1 LLCVEIDSN
10 GSPIS
15 GNHLKGE
22 ATLKSLETG
31 DVSKYSATAI
41 IGHEN
46 VGATGRDLQLDND
59 QYNSCPNTL
68 LLSFFANGVTDPVIQ
83 QYGAC
88 VDDLCSIR
96 TDLTLVPCQRDY
108 ENQVPGTVNVSFFT
122 FNEFENR
129 FSTTTTVTCWL
140 NEDLS
145 EIGSGLP
152 FEPNVLGSLTGY
164 ARISPVGNSGGLLG
178 VAEQFHTDTTP
189 ITAAAAFNLAIE
201 GSRFDPGAGR
211 DIIDHIVLVGE

>member
-1 LLCVEIDSN
+1 V
-10 GSPIS
+10 
-15 GNHLKGE
+15 
-22 ATLKSLETG
+22 TG
-31 DVSKYSATAI
+31 DVSKYSAMAI

-83 QYGAC
+83 QYGDC
-88 VDDLCSIR
+88 TDDACSIR

-108 ENQVPGTVNVSFFT
+108 ENQVPGTANVQFFT

-178 VAEQFHTDTTP
+178 VAEQFHSSTAP
-189 ITAAAAFNLAIE
+189 QTAAAAFNLEIE